1 MKPRIHIIGGPGSG
15 KSYIAAKLAE
25 RFGILSHD
33 LDSLFWDR
41 TAPCYGV
48 RAESS
53 ERDRQLAAI
62 VSQDGWIIEGV
73 YYQWLASSFDAADF
87 IVVLTPS
94 IWVRHWRVVR
104 RFLLRKLGRIPSKRE
119 SLADL
124 WHLLRWSHSYDADN
138 LVRARK
144 FIAERGRDLIACK
157 TFDDVLVLTET
168 PNKSPE
174 PTAVGAVSSAVAV
187 HVASRRWLSFFR

>member
-15 KSYIAAKLAE
+15 KSYIAAKLSE
-25 RFGILSHD
+25 RFGVLSHD
-33 LDSLFWDR
+33 LDNLFWDCK
-41 TAPCYGV
+41 ASCYGV
-48 RAESS
+48 RADVS

-62 VSQDGWIIEGV
+62 VSHDGWIIEGV
-73 YYQWLASSFDAADF
+73 YYHWLAPSFDAADV
-87 IVVLTPS
+87 IIALTPS

-124 WHLLRWSHSYDADN
+124 WRLLCWSHRYDANN

-144 FIAERGRDLIACK
+144 LIAERRRMLVTYRTLDE
-157 TFDDVLVLTET
+157 VLTET
-168 PNKSPE
+168 ATLTLPKKI
-174 PTAVGAVSSAVAV
+174 SS
-187 HVASRRWLSFFR
+187 